1 MTRKDAAR
9 LGGLARARA
18 LSPARRSAIAAL
30 GFAALVEKR
39 FGGDRRAA
47 IEWLVAAG
55 LAAQDRQLREALR
68 SLGGSGA
75 IVPLADDPGP
85 MPPPTELEDLHQ
97 VEADELPSSPPT
109 GDVPHVPADTR
120 DRHHHHAA
128 QGESHA

>member
-1 MTRKDAAR
+1 MTRKEAAR
-9 LGGLARARA
+9 LGGCARAA
-18 LSPARRSAIAAL
+18 PLSAARRSAIAAL
-30 GFAALVEKR
+30 GFQALVDKR

-85 MPPPTELEDLHQ
+85 MPPPTVPEDLHQ
-97 VEADELPSSPPT
+97 GEADELPCEPPT
-109 GDVPHVPADTR
+109 AGAPQ
-120 DRHHHHAA
+120 RHA
-128 QGESHA
+128 

>member
-18 LSPARRSAIAAL
+18 LSPARRSTIAAL

-47 IEWLVAAG
+47 IDWLVAAG
-55 LAAQDRQLREALR
+55 LAAQDRALSGSLR

-75 IVPLADDPGP
+75 IRPLAADPGP
-85 MPPPTELEDLHQ
+85 MPPAE
-97 VEADELPSSPPT
+97 PSS
-109 GDVPHVPADTR
+109 
-120 DRHHHHAA
+120 
-128 QGESHA
+128 

>member
-1 MTRKDAAR
+1 MTRTEAAR

-18 LSPARRSAIAAL
+18 SRRAAREIAAM

-85 MPPPTELEDLHQ
+85 MPPPTVPEDLHQ
-97 VEADELPSSPPT
+97 GEAGELPFEPPT
-109 GDVPHVPADTR
+109 AGAPQ
-120 DRHHHHAA
+120 RHA
-128 QGESHA
+128 

>member
-30 GFAALVEKR
+30 GFAALVVKR

-68 SLGGSGA
+68 ALGGSGA
-75 IVPLADDPGP
+75 IIPLADDPGP
-85 MPPPTELEDLHQ
+85 MPPPTVPEDLHQ
-97 VEADELPSSPPT
+97 GEAGELPFEPPT
-109 GDVPHVPADTR
+109 AGAPQ
-120 DRHHHHAA
+120 RHA
-128 QGESHA
+128 

>member
-18 LSPARRSAIAAL
+18 LSPDRRSAIAAL

-55 LAAQDRQLREALR
+55 LAAQDRQLREALQ

-85 MPPPTELEDLHQ
+85 MPPPTVPEDLHQ
-97 VEADELPSSPPT
+97 GEADELPCEPPT
-109 GDVPHVPADTR
+109 AGAPQ
-120 DRHHHHAA
+120 RHA
-128 QGESHA
+128 